1 MLDTASMA
9 AAARAAYGPEELEA
23 LAAYSDLCAALESC
37 GLHPYIETRGG
48 LAVCAY
54 TADGSLIVV
63 AGQDALPLRRQSLKG
78 WHITHVPEDSPSPPW
93 RCAVHDTVPQD
104 PASEPPGSLALDKAT
119 EAVTAHLASC
129 RAGAAA

>member
-1 MLDTASMA
+1 MA

-23 LAAYSDLCAALESC
+23 LAAYSDLYTALESC
-37 GLHPYIETRGG
+37 GLDPYIETRGG

-78 WHITHVPEDSPSPPW
+78 WHITHVPEDSSSPSW
-93 RCAVHDTVPQD
+93 RCIVYDTVPQD
-104 PASEPPGSLALDKAT
+104 PSSEPPGSLVLDEAT
-119 EAVTAHLASC
+119 EAVTAHVAAC